1 MHETTLRVF
10 SALRERTREEGSE
23 NYQTL
28 NDIAQD
34 AGLSLD
40 EASTALERLVIVDA
54 VEKTENDEMAYR
66 SRDITVGKIA
76 DRLAAV
82 HDLPDDRRNAVLER
96 LRSGDVDPDSLVA
109 LVDALGLGKT
119 AEETTNGETGHN
131 QSSADDSTAPTD
143 DRGVFASVSN
153 RLSRFMP
160 GS

>member
-66 SRDITVGKIA
+66 PRDVTVGKIA

-82 HDLPDDRRNAVLER
+82 HALPDDRRNAVLER
-96 LRSGDVDPDSLVA
+96 LRSGDLDPDSLVA
-109 LVDALGLGKT
+109 LVDALGLGHSADDATSDET
-119 AEETTNGETGHN
+119 ASD

-153 RLSRFMP
+153 RLSRFVP